1 MVRPVPLR
9 TRMVAA
15 LVLSLVGYGA
25 LVGTVVVLLSDQLA
39 VIAGCALIA
48 VLVVMIVEA
57 DRITYLLTSA
67 VSIDHDQH
75 PTAYRTLHRLAR
87 QADVATPALAVIPS
101 DEPNALTAGRGDC
114 AVVCVTLG
122 LVKQLNDD
130 ELEAVLAHEVA
141 HASNGD
147 SAVMT
152 VASFPATVGAVLLS
166 LSRRAFDWKALVF
179 GYVFVPVYLAVVSL
193 PLLLASLPGTVVLSR
208 SREYAADRAA
218 ATLMG
223 DPATLALA
231 LGKIHGVESPPETD
245 LRAVAGLS
253 AFAIVP
259 PPSSLLPLSLHPPAA
274 ERIRRLKTMAGE

>member
-1 MVRPVPLR
+1 MVRSVPLQ

-15 LVLSLVGYGA
+15 LALSLVGYGA
-25 LVGTVVVLLSDQLA
+25 LVGIVVMLLPPQLA
-39 VIAGCALIA
+39 VIVGCALVA
-48 VLVVMIVEA
+48 ALVVVVHEA
-57 DRITYLLTSA
+57 DRIAYLLTSA

-75 PTAYRTLHRLAR
+75 PTAYRTLHRLAQ
-87 QADVATPALAVIPS
+87 QAGIATPALAVIPS
-101 DEPNALTAGRGDC
+101 DEPNALTAGRGDR

-122 LVKQLNDD
+122 LLKAFDDD
-130 ELEAVLAHEVA
+130 ELEAVLAHEIA
-141 HASNGD
+141 HVSNGD

-166 LSRRAFDWKALVF
+166 LSRRAFDWKALVL
-179 GYVFVPVYLAVVSL
+179 GYMFVPIYLAVVSL

-218 ATLMG
+218 ATLTG
-223 DPATLALA
+223 DPTTLALA
-231 LGKIHGVESPPETD
+231 LGKLHDADTPPETD

-259 PPSSLLPLSLHPPAA
+259 PASSLLPLSLHPPTA
-274 ERIRRLKTMAGE
+274 ERIRRLKAMAEE